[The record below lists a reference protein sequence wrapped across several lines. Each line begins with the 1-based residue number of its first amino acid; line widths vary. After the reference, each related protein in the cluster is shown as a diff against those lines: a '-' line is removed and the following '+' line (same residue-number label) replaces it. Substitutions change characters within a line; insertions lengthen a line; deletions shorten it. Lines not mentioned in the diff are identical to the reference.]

1 MKLPWELGAEAKQL
15 QLSFLT
21 PLLFCF
27 PPTPVPGSAVVV
39 PALPALLG
47 AVAVRTN
54 AVCDLSPSANNPWS
68 ALSPYIT
75 THEEGKSRAKAS
87 SHPKGRVEQQLLSD
101 SVCSPVRSSIA
112 NWEIEMKRNTKK
124 LLLWLL
130 MFFSDTV
137 PFSYEKS
144 MKERAIELMQDT
156 RLIDGHNDFALRL
169 RIFYQNRL
177 SRVNLREL
185 NKTHTNLAKL
195 QAGYVGAQFWSVYV
209 LCSAQNK
216 DAVRLTLEQIDVV
229 KRMCNSYEELEF
241 VTTSQGIS
249 DSRRIACLIGIEGG
263 HSIDSSL
270 ATLSESSSKGTH
282 NFYPTVIGLTAFGQE
297 VVKEMNRLGM
307 LIDLSH
313 TSYSTAKAALSISK
327 APVIFSHSSAFSIC
341 NHSRNVPDDILQ
353 QLKKNKGIIMV
364 TFNANVLACG
374 RKVVNVSTLADHFDH
389 IKKIAGSESIG
400 IGGDYDGVERFP
412 EGLEDVSKYPSLI
425 EELLRRGWNETELK
439 GVLRDNFL
447 RVFREVENVRNIS
460 GLADVGESEIP
471 QEEVQ
476 NSCRLDLH
484 NRQLQ
489 TARSFGF
496 PSVSKP
502 FSLTVVVSY
511 LIIYYES

>member
-1 MKLPWELGAEAKQL
+1 M
-15 QLSFLT
+15 
-21 PLLFCF
+21 
-27 PPTPVPGSAVVV
+27 
-39 PALPALLG
+39 
-47 AVAVRTN
+47 R
-54 AVCDLSPSANNPWS
+54 
-68 ALSPYIT
+68 
-75 THEEGKSRAKAS
+75 
-87 SHPKGRVEQQLLSD
+87 
-101 SVCSPVRSSIA
+101 
-112 NWEIEMKRNTKK
+112 
-124 LLLWLL
+124 
-130 MFFSDTV
+130 
-137 PFSYEKS
+137 
-144 MKERAIELMQDT
+144 ERAIKLMQDT
-156 RLIDGHNDFALRL
+156 RLIDGHNDFVLRL

-185 NKTHTNLAKL
+185 NTTHTNLVKL

-229 KRMCNSYEELEF
+229 KRMCNSYEELEL
-241 VTTSQGIS
+241 VTTSQGDALS
-249 DSRRIACLIGIEGG
+249 CKMGFLNETAGGMIACLIGIEGG

-270 ATLSESSSKGTH
+270 ATLRMYYDLGVRYMTLTHSCNTPWSESSSKGIH
-282 NFYPTVIGLTAFGQE
+282 NFYPDVVGLTAFGQE

-313 TSYSTAKAALSISK
+313 TSNSTAKAALKISK

-364 TFNANVLACG
+364 TFNADVLACG

-439 GVLRDNFL
+439 GILRENFL
-447 RVFREVENVRNIS
+447 RVFREVE
-460 GLADVGESEIP
+460 
-471 QEEVQ
+471 
-476 NSCRLDLH
+476 
-484 NRQLQ
+484 
-489 TARSFGF
+489 
-496 PSVSKP
+496 
-502 FSLTVVVSY
+502 
-511 LIIYYES
+511 

>member
-1 MKLPWELGAEAKQL
+1 
-15 QLSFLT
+15 
-21 PLLFCF
+21 
-27 PPTPVPGSAVVV
+27 
-39 PALPALLG
+39 
-47 AVAVRTN
+47 
-54 AVCDLSPSANNPWS
+54 
-68 ALSPYIT
+68 
-75 THEEGKSRAKAS
+75 
-87 SHPKGRVEQQLLSD
+87 
-101 SVCSPVRSSIA
+101 
-112 NWEIEMKRNTKK
+112 
-124 LLLWLL
+124 
-130 MFFSDTV
+130 
-137 PFSYEKS
+137 
-144 MKERAIELMQDT
+144 
-156 RLIDGHNDFALRL
+156 HNDFVLRL

-241 VTTSQGIS
+241 VTTSQGDALSCNRIFLNGIAGGICIS

-270 ATLSESSSKGTH
+270 ATLRMYYDLGVRYMTLTHSCNTPWSESSSKGIH
-282 NFYPTVIGLTAFGQE
+282 NFYPGVIGLTAFGQE

-313 TSYSTAKAALSISK
+313 TSYSTAKAALNISK

-341 NHSRNVPDDILQ
+341 NHSRNVPDDLLQ

-447 RVFREVENVRNIS
+447 RVFREVE
-460 GLADVGESEIP
+460 
-471 QEEVQ
+471 
-476 NSCRLDLH
+476 
-484 NRQLQ
+484 
-489 TARSFGF
+489 
-496 PSVSKP
+496 
-502 FSLTVVVSY
+502 
-511 LIIYYES
+511 